1 MCLAMAL
8 SVVAGMKLSDFAT
21 MKRRIVPV
29 MAGADC
35 DNDGRSESYFLNLIS
50 YELGNG
56 LPTVVVDAGIYELL
70 TYLQV

>member
-1 MCLAMAL
+1 VCLAMAL
-8 SVVAGMKLSDFAT
+8 SVAGMKLSDFAT

-56 LPTVVVDAGIYELL
+56 LISYR
-70 TYLQV
+70 Q